1 MNKGEIIL
9 VKFPFTDLS
18 SSKLRPAM
26 VLAEREQ
33 DVLAAFTTTN
43 ISTQNSDEV
52 LLKANAVNKLKQDS
66 KLNLFKIAALK
77 KNLVI
82 GKLGN
87 IEGSLLN
94 KIDEKLIQILNIKKI
109 N

>member
-1 MNKGEIIL
+1 MKKGEIVL

-18 SSKLRPAM
+18 GSKLRPAM

-33 DVLAAFTTTN
+33 DVLAAFITTN
-43 ISTQNSDEV
+43 MNKQNSDEI
-52 LLKANAVNKLKQDS
+52 LLEANAVNKLKQDS

-77 KNLVI
+77 KKLVL
-82 GKLGN
+82 GRLGN

-94 KIDEKLIQILNIKKI
+94 KIDEKLIQILNIKK
-109 N
+109 